1 MQAVPSKFDTVFDPN
16 KTYFL
21 VGCLGG
27 LGRSISKWMHS
38 RGARNFLFL
47 NRSGLESHVASEF
60 VSDLQSSGAQVKVI
74 RGDVSE
80 MSDVEDAVKALWAPL
95 GGVIQA
101 AMGLNVRQA
110 RLIVANYSACGLEY
124 FAISTL
130 LIPTQESLFTT
141 ITNPQ
146 WRAAMLPKVIGTWNI
161 HNAIRG
167 KESELDFFLMTSSIS
182 GSVGVATEAN
192 YCASNYFLDMFAR
205 FRLSQGLPA
214 TTIGLGMISQIGYLH
229 EHPDIQSLLTNKG
242 VTAIDA
248 DDFLQIIDA
257 ALSSAQTG
265 PTKCDYDAL
274 SKGHILTGLEPLG
287 LNDLRKRGFEGV
299 PATFDD
305 PRAKLLNDALGGA
318 DIMSGKASASGLP
331 APIADALQKGDS
343 IFDATLLLIVK
354 QFSNF
359 LLTPVDRLD
368 TSKPLAVFGMD
379 SMLAAAVR
387 AWFYRK
393 FHLDLSFMTLLS
405 QTVSICDLAQ
415 TVTEHVVKRMDL
427 QATRQEETGREGE
440 SEQSLEV

>member
-1 MQAVPSKFDTVFDPN
+1 MQAVPSKFDTFFDPN
-16 KTYFL
+16 KTCFL
-21 VGCLGG
+21 VGCLSG

-47 NRSGLESHVASEF
+47 NRSGLEIHVASEF

-95 GGVIQA
+95 GGVIEA
-101 AMGLNVRQA
+101 AMGLNVRQD
-110 RLIVANYSACGLEY
+110 RPIVANYSACGLEY
-124 FAISTL
+124 STFSTL

-141 ITNPQ
+141 MTNPQ

-287 LNDLRKRGFEGV
+287 WNDLRKRGFEGV

-305 PRAKLLNDALGGA
+305 PRAKLLNDELGGA
-318 DIMSGKASASGLP
+318 DIMSGKGSAGGLP
-331 APIADALQKGDS
+331 APIAEALQRGDS

-359 LLTPVDRLD
+359 SLTPVDRLD
-368 TSKPLAVFGMD
+368 TSKPLAVFGME

-393 FHLDLSFMTLLS
+393 FHLDLSFTLPS

-415 TVTEHVVKRMDL
+415 SVTEHVVKRMDL
-427 QATRQEETGREGE
+427 KAT
-440 SEQSLEV
+440 